1 MVKTAPKA
9 EKGDTPDKP
18 KKVIRRDAV
27 RTRARILQHATRA
40 FAEKGYD
47 GARVDNIARRAG
59 VSVTLLYHYFRSKD
73 GLFVA
78 VMEEAYLLIRS
89 SHRDIELSALPP
101 REAISTMVNSLFDL
115 FMQRPE
121 LVNLLNSEN
130 LHKARHIAR
139 SQTIRGLYR
148 PLLERLNEVIARG
161 YAEGVFRRRVEG
173 SDFLLSLTG
182 LAYFY
187 FANRHTL
194 GVVFDEDLMTPQRLE
209 TRRKHLVDF
218 VLGYLDSEPAEEAR
232 SSRISAFED

>member
-1 MVKTAPKA
+1 MTDDSLQARKSRGSQPAKKAP
-9 EKGDTPDKP
+9 
-18 KKVIRRDAV
+18 RRDAV
-27 RTRARILQHATRA
+27 RTRARILRHATRA

-47 GARVDNIARRAG
+47 GARVDNIATRAG

-78 VMEEAYLLIRS
+78 VMEEAYLLIRA
-89 SHRDIELSALPP
+89 SHKDIELSALPP
-101 REAISTMVNSLFDL
+101 KVALVTITNSLFEL
-115 FMQRPE
+115 FREHPE

-148 PLLERLNEVIARG
+148 PLLETLNEVIARG
-161 YAEGVFRRRVEG
+161 HAEGIFRREVKG
-173 SDFLLSLTG
+173 SDFLISLTG

-194 GVVFDEDLMTPQRLE
+194 SVVFDEDLMTPERLE
-209 TRRKHLVDF
+209 ARRAHLTDF
-218 VLGYLDSEPAEEAR
+218 VLGYLASSAEL
-232 SSRISAFED
+232 